1 MVHVR
6 EDMVEFGLLG
16 PLVVRAD
23 GSPVV
28 VSAGKQ
34 RVLLAALLL
43 RAGQVVP
50 AAELAG
56 FVWEGSAPGTARVT
70 LQNYVKRLRQALG
83 PAGYERI
90 VTRPSGYAIQV
101 EPGEL
106 DVARFEQLAGA
117 GRAAAQAGN
126 WKRACAL
133 LGEALGLWRGEPL
146 ADVPSAALRAAEVPR
161 LAELRLEAA
170 EARAE
175 AELHLGRP
183 AGIIGEL
190 RALVAAE
197 PLRER
202 LWELLML
209 ALYRSGQQAAAL
221 AAYRRARQALVNQV
235 GIEPGPGLQ
244 EMNQKILL
252 DDPALLL
259 APSQAPAGN
268 EAPADPA
275 GPRPANGPGGAS
287 DKARPGLLPSAV
299 PDFTG
304 RAIELA
310 ELSALR
316 DQPGRPVVITAIGG
330 TAGVG
335 KTALAVHWARQ
346 AAGHF
351 PDGQLYVN
359 LRGFGP
365 AEPLHPS
372 EALRAFLYALGVPAA
387 QVPVGLDAQH
397 VLYRSLLVGKKIL
410 ILLDNA
416 RDPAQVRPLLPGTAD
431 AQVLITSRAELASLV
446 VTEGARQISLD
457 VLTTGE
463 ARQMLA
469 ARLGPGRV
477 ADEPAAADELIGLC
491 ARLPLALA
499 ITAARAAAHPGFTL
513 AALAAELR
521 DARGRLDALS
531 TGEDATDMRAVFSWS
546 YQHLPA
552 PAARMFRLLGL
563 VPGPDI
569 TAQAGASLAGL
580 AVPEARRLLRE
591 LARAHLLSEP
601 VPGRYAF
608 HDLLRAYAG
617 EQARQTDSDT
627 DRRAATI
634 RILDHYLHTVYTA
647 GLLVVP
653 GRIPVSLTAPQR
665 GVRPEVLVSEQQA
678 KDWFDAEY
686 HVLIAAATLAAE
698 TGFDVHAWQLPSA
711 MADLLMMRGHW
722 HEAVAAHHGGL
733 EAATRLGGQAEQAEA
748 RQRLAIL
755 YFKLGDYD
763 QGRAYGAAAL
773 GLFRQVGDRRGQARA
788 HLTLGAL
795 SSRQGDD
802 AEAVRCQEQALA
814 LFRAIGD
821 RHGEAATLNDI
832 GWCYVILGR
841 AHEART
847 FCEQSISLQQEL
859 GNRSGEAH
867 AWDSLGYAEHHLGHL
882 AEAAAFYQHALDLYR
897 ELGSRSGA
905 AESLSHLGDVHH
917 ADGDHAAAREAW
929 QEALPI
935 LDDLQHPEAV
945 QVRDKLRQLG
955 QPTLRR

>member
-1 MVHVR
+1 M
-6 EDMVEFGLLG
+6 EFGLLG

-56 FVWEGSAPGTARVT
+56 FVWEGSPPGTARVT

-106 DVARFEQLAGA
+106 DVARFAQLAGA
-117 GRAAAQAGN
+117 GRAAAGAGS
-126 WKRACAL
+126 WKRAAAQ

-190 RALVAAE
+190 QALVAAE

-202 LWELLML
+202 LAELLML

-221 AAYRRARQALVNQV
+221 AAYRRERQALVDQV

-259 APSQAPAGN
+259 APSEALAGN
-268 EAPADPA
+268 GAQARPP
-275 GPRPANGPGGAS
+275 GPRPANGQGGAS
-287 DKARPGLLPSAV
+287 DKTRPGLLPSAV

-304 RAIELA
+304 RATELA

-316 DQPGRPVVITAIGG
+316 GQPGRPVVITAIGG

-351 PDGQLYVN
+351 ADGQLYVN

-372 EALRAFLYALGVPAA
+372 EALRAFLHALGVPAA
-387 QVPVGLDAQH
+387 QVPAGLDAQH
-397 VLYRSLLVGKKIL
+397 VLYRSLLDGKKIL

-416 RDPAQVRPLLPGTAD
+416 RDSGQVRPLLPGTAD

-446 VTEGARQISLD
+446 VTDGARQISLD
-457 VLTTGE
+457 VLATEE

-477 ADEPAAADELIGLC
+477 ADEPQAAGELIGLC

-531 TGEDATDMRAVFSWS
+531 TGEDVTDVRAVFSWS
-546 YQHLPA
+546 YHSLPV

-563 VPGPDI
+563 HPGPDI
-569 TAQAGASLAGL
+569 TAQAAASLAGL

-608 HDLLRAYAG
+608 HDLLRAYAA
-617 EQARQTDSDT
+617 EQGRHADSDT
-627 DRRAATI
+627 DRREAAG
-634 RILDHYLHTVYTA
+634 RVLDHYLHTAA
-647 GLLVVP
+647 GAARLL
-653 GRIPVSLTAPQR
+653 IPSMEPVALAPPR
-665 GVRPEVLVSEQQA
+665 SG
-678 KDWFDAEY
+678 
-686 HVLIAAATLAAE
+686 AAAAPPADRSLALAWFEAEHQVLLAAVTLAAGS
-698 TGFDVHAWQLPSA
+698 GFDVHAWQLPWA
-711 MADLLMMRGHW
+711 MSPFLGPCGHW
-722 HEAVAAHHGGL
+722 QEW
-733 EAATRLGGQAEQAEA
+733 AATQRTALAAATGLGDTAAQAVCSRLLGAACTSLGHHDQALGHYASSLTLCQRLGNRFGEAKVQHSLGFAAERQGRYADALGHAEQALRLCRAVGDKANEA
-748 RQRLAIL
+748 DELNAVGWRHGL
-755 YFKLGDYD
+755 LGDY
-763 QGRAYGAAAL
+763 R
-773 GLFRQVGDRRGQARA
+773 QARA
-788 HLTLGAL
+788 FC
-795 SSRQGDD
+795 R
-802 AEAVRCQEQALA
+802 QALA
-814 LFRAIGD
+814 LSVEIGH
-821 RHGEAATLNDI
+821 RLTEG
-832 GWCYVILGR
+832 Y
-841 AHEART
+841 
-847 FCEQSISLQQEL
+847 
-859 GNRSGEAH
+859 
-867 AWDSLGYAEHHLGHL
+867 AWDSLGYAEHHLGNL
-882 AEAAAFYQHALDLYR
+882 AEAAACYQR
-897 ELGSRSGA
+897 
-905 AESLSHLGDVHH
+905 SLSIKREYGDRFNEADTLIRLGDTHH
-917 ADGDHAAAREAW
+917 AAGELASARETW
-929 QEALPI
+929 QQALVI
-935 LDDLQHPEAV
+935 LEDIQHPDVRE
-945 QVRDKLRQLG
+945 VRDKLRQLG
-955 QPTLRR
+955 HATLRR